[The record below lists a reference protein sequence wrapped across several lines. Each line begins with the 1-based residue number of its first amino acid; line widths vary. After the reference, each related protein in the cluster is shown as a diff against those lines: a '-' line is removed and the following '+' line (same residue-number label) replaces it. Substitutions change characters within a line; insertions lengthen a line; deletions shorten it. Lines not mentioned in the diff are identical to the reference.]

1 MITPNN
7 VKLQLQQFI
16 SPSLRSILSCS
27 HSRLSKF
34 LTIKEPWLDPTW
46 HLEVTT
52 ESLEEGPKETLVN
65 GAVGELEEEMVR
77 EIEDVCIGEVF
88 S

>member
-1 MITPNN
+1 M
-7 VKLQLQQFI
+7 
-16 SPSLRSILSCS
+16 
-27 HSRLSKF
+27 SKF
-34 LTIKEPWLDPTW
+34 LAIKKPWLDPTW

-52 ESLEEGPKETLVN
+52 ESSEEGPKETLVN

>member
-1 MITPNN
+1 M
-7 VKLQLQQFI
+7 
-16 SPSLRSILSCS
+16 
-27 HSRLSKF
+27 SKF
-34 LTIKEPWLDPTW
+34 LAIKEPWLDPTW

-52 ESLEEGPKETLVN
+52 KRLEEGPKETLVN